1 MSNKASI
8 WSSVPKL
15 VAKTSSLDQ
24 APVPIFWVD
33 QKGYIGYANN
43 QLLTLTGYTD
53 DAIINQTLDLLI
65 PSVSTSSWTT
75 QWWSILVKDNEISEL
90 STTLRHQKGTVVERN
105 ISASLVKVS
114 GLSFAAFYLWP
125 KVNTA
130 TIINNNSATYFLG
143 NLNECVGIL
152 DTSGKVYYANPALC
166 NKLNVLSSDLV
177 GHSLLEFITPSELH
191 LQNIWQAF
199 QQEQPSETV
208 FECQNRAGKELVLR
222 MNVVPQPDEKQ
233 DQNQLLVSFVDITE
247 QHRIAKEL
255 EESNASFERL
265 AANIPGFIYKFKMTA
280 NGEFSFPYASIGC
293 QEIFG
298 VSPADV
304 ANDATPILNT
314 IHTEDVQLFQDT
326 VLESAS
332 QLTPWNLEARLSTI
346 ENEWKW
352 FHAASRP
359 VLQENGDIIW
369 EGLVMDVT
377 DRKQAEAELA
387 KAKKNAEALAVSKAA
402 FLANMSHEI
411 RTPLNAVIGLTR
423 LVLETDLSSVQHE
436 YINKVLSSSEVLL
449 GIINN
454 VLDFSKIESGK
465 LQVEQIEFT
474 LTSVLENVGN
484 IIEAQAAE
492 KGLELLVDNYSEN
505 YEHLIGDPLRL
516 QQVLINFCNNAIK
529 FTEHGEVLISVQ
541 ALEDKIESVKLKFI
555 VEDTGIGL
563 TENQQQKIFESFT
576 QADNSTTRK
585 YGGTGLGLTICKQIA
600 ELMDGEVGV
609 ESELGKGSR
618 FFFTSVLTKD
628 RRSSDKTVQISAE
641 IKKQQLL
648 YISDNTKARNLHTQ
662 MLNSIGLQLISADS
676 GTAAIEILK
685 NDLSNPS
692 DLIII
697 DGDISGMGG
706 IEIVREIK
714 AIQGYAEVPIIM
726 MISTFAI
733 DRFKT
738 LLNENLVASLLNKP
752 LIKSRL
758 ITAIENIF
766 IKQEAPVV
774 QAKIDLAKTN
784 NPLATLAG
792 SRVLLAED
800 NTINQEIAQKIL
812 ESKGIEVLVVNNGR
826 EAVELLL
833 ENAGEMSIDAV
844 LMDLQMPEMDGFEA
858 TRLIRSNPDFDT
870 LPIIAMTA
878 HVFASEKDKCLAV
891 GMQAHVS
898 KPIHPAQLFGALV
911 DHIKTKK
918 KPSRNDSSV
927 IKTSNEFVADKSS
940 VLSELSTVDI
950 HSAKKMLNEDE
961 SLLNKLLH
969 QFAHEQAGTVTKLK
983 QQINH
988 QQHSQAAELTHLI
1001 KGVAGNLHIRDV
1013 FDSAVHL
1020 ENALNKEPPQNIND
1034 LLNQFE
1040 YNFNQFTSEIEHFNE
1055 NREVNVNV
1063 NVADKDSLNNEDII
1077 FLGQELEI
1085 LDQMIIH
1092 LDNNNFNAQSC
1103 LEELTPFLAKYYK
1116 QELRQFSGLI
1126 MDLNFSAAADIA
1138 RKLKKKLSE
1147 FCPE

>member
-377 DRKQAEAELA
+377 DRKQAESELA
-387 KAKKNAEALAVSKAA
+387 KAKKMQKHWLFQKRH
-402 FLANMSHEI
+402 FW
-411 RTPLNAVIGLTR
+411 
-423 LVLETDLSSVQHE
+423 
-436 YINKVLSSSEVLL
+436 
-449 GIINN
+449 
-454 VLDFSKIESGK
+454 
-465 LQVEQIEFT
+465 
-474 LTSVLENVGN
+474 
-484 IIEAQAAE
+484 
-492 KGLELLVDNYSEN
+492 
-505 YEHLIGDPLRL
+505 LI
-516 QQVLINFCNNAIK
+516 
-529 FTEHGEVLISVQ
+529 
-541 ALEDKIESVKLKFI
+541 
-555 VEDTGIGL
+555 
-563 TENQQQKIFESFT
+563 
-576 QADNSTTRK
+576 
-585 YGGTGLGLTICKQIA
+585 
-600 ELMDGEVGV
+600 
-609 ESELGKGSR
+609 
-618 FFFTSVLTKD
+618 
-628 RRSSDKTVQISAE
+628 
-641 IKKQQLL
+641 
-648 YISDNTKARNLHTQ
+648 
-662 MLNSIGLQLISADS
+662 
-676 GTAAIEILK
+676 
-685 NDLSNPS
+685 
-692 DLIII
+692 
-697 DGDISGMGG
+697 
-706 IEIVREIK
+706 
-714 AIQGYAEVPIIM
+714 
-726 MISTFAI
+726 
-733 DRFKT
+733 
-738 LLNENLVASLLNKP
+738 
-752 LIKSRL
+752 
-758 ITAIENIF
+758 
-766 IKQEAPVV
+766 
-774 QAKIDLAKTN
+774 
-784 NPLATLAG
+784 
-792 SRVLLAED
+792 
-800 NTINQEIAQKIL
+800 
-812 ESKGIEVLVVNNGR
+812 
-826 EAVELLL
+826 
-833 ENAGEMSIDAV
+833 
-844 LMDLQMPEMDGFEA
+844 
-858 TRLIRSNPDFDT
+858 
-870 LPIIAMTA
+870 
-878 HVFASEKDKCLAV
+878 
-891 GMQAHVS
+891 
-898 KPIHPAQLFGALV
+898 
-911 DHIKTKK
+911 
-918 KPSRNDSSV
+918 
-927 IKTSNEFVADKSS
+927 
-940 VLSELSTVDI
+940 
-950 HSAKKMLNEDE
+950 
-961 SLLNKLLH
+961 
-969 QFAHEQAGTVTKLK
+969 
-983 QQINH
+983 
-988 QQHSQAAELTHLI
+988 
-1001 KGVAGNLHIRDV
+1001 
-1013 FDSAVHL
+1013 
-1020 ENALNKEPPQNIND
+1020 
-1034 LLNQFE
+1034 
-1040 YNFNQFTSEIEHFNE
+1040 
-1055 NREVNVNV
+1055 
-1063 NVADKDSLNNEDII
+1063 
-1077 FLGQELEI
+1077 
-1085 LDQMIIH
+1085 
-1092 LDNNNFNAQSC
+1092 
-1103 LEELTPFLAKYYK
+1103 
-1116 QELRQFSGLI
+1116 
-1126 MDLNFSAAADIA
+1126 
-1138 RKLKKKLSE
+1138 
-1147 FCPE
+1147 

>member
-15 VAKTSSLDQ
+15 VAKTTSLDQ

-43 QLLTLTGYTD
+43 QLRTLAGYTD
-53 DAIINQTLDLLI
+53 DALINQTLDLLI
-65 PSVSTSSWTT
+65 PSVSTSIWTT
-75 QWWSILVKDNEISEL
+75 QWWPILVKDNEISEL
-90 STTLRHQKGTVVERN
+90 STALRHQNGMVVERN

-114 GLSFAAFYLWP
+114 GLSFAAFYLCP

-130 TIINNNSATYFLG
+130 TIINNNSATHFLR

-177 GHSLLEFITPSELH
+177 GHSLLEFITPAKLQ

-199 QQEQPSETV
+199 QHDQPSEIE
-208 FECQNRAGKELVLR
+208 FECQNKVGKELVLR
-222 MNVVPQPDEKQ
+222 MNVVPQPGEKQ
-233 DQNQLLVSFVDITE
+233 VQNQLLVSFVDITE
-247 QHRIAKEL
+247 QHHIAKEL

-298 VSPADV
+298 VPPADV

-314 IHTEDVQLFQDT
+314 IHADDVELFQDS
-326 VLESAS
+326 VLKSAS

-346 ENEWKW
+346 KNEWKW

-359 VLQENGDIIW
+359 LLQDNGDIIW

-387 KAKKNAEALAVSKAA
+387 KSKENAEASAISKAD

-449 GIINN
+449 GIVNN

-465 LQVEQIEFT
+465 LQIEQIEFT

-484 IIEAQAAE
+484 VIEAQAAE
-492 KGLELLVDNYSEN
+492 KGLELLVDNYSED
-505 YEHLIGDPLRL
+505 YEHFIGDPLRL

-541 ALEDKIESVKLKFI
+541 VIEDEIESVKLKFI

-600 ELMDGEVGV
+600 ELMGGEVGV

-618 FFFTSVLTKD
+618 FFFTSVLTKVS
-628 RRSSDKTVQISAE
+628 RSSDKKMQISAE

-648 YISDNTKARNLHTQ
+648 YISDNNKARNLYTQ

-685 NDLSNPS
+685 NDLSNPF
-692 DLIII
+692 DLIIV
-697 DGDISGMGG
+697 DGDMSEMDG
-706 IEIVREIK
+706 IEIVRKIK

-726 MISTFAI
+726 IISTFAI
-733 DRFKT
+733 DRIKT
-738 LLNENLVASLLNKP
+738 LLDENRVVSLLNKP

-758 ITAIENIF
+758 IAAIEDIF
-766 IKQEAPVV
+766 IKKETPVI
-774 QAKIDLAKTN
+774 QTKIDLAKMN
-784 NPLATLAG
+784 DHQATLAG

-800 NTINQEIAQKIL
+800 NAINQEIAQKIL

-833 ENAGEMSIDAV
+833 ANVKGLTIDAV

-858 TRLIRSNPDFDT
+858 TQLIRSNPDFDA

-878 HVFASEKDKCLAV
+878 HVFATEKDKCLAT

-898 KPIHPAQLFGALV
+898 KPIQPAQLFDTLV

-918 KPSRNDSSV
+918 KQGRNDNSM
-927 IKTSNEFVADKSS
+927 IKSSNEVVADKSS

-950 HSAKKMLNEDE
+950 QSAKKMLNEDE
-961 SLLNKLLH
+961 TLLNKLLH
-969 QFAHEQAGTVTKLK
+969 QFAHEQVGTVTKLK
-983 QQINH
+983 QKINH
-988 QQHSQAAELTHLI
+988 HQHSRAAELTHLI

-1020 ENALNKEPPQNIND
+1020 ENALNKKSPQNIHD

-1040 YNFNQFTSEIEHFNE
+1040 YNFNQFTNEIEHLNE
-1055 NREVNVNV
+1055 NQKVNA
-1063 NVADKDSLNNEDII
+1063 ADKCHLKNEDIVV
-1077 FLGQELEI
+1077 LGQELEM
-1085 LDQMIIH
+1085 LDKLIGH
-1092 LDNNNFNAQSC
+1092 LDNNNFKAQSC
-1103 LEELTPFLAKYYK
+1103 LEELTPFLSKFYK
-1116 QELRQFSGLI
+1116 QELRQFSDLI
-1126 MDLNFSAAADIA
+1126 MDLNFSAAADVA

-1147 FCPE
+1147 SCPE